1 MGETEDELIIV
12 WTSKAELQYL
22 EILLFWMNKTFSRSY
37 SDKIEKEVEKV
48 SNLLKRSPRIG
59 KCVFDSEIET
69 EELREVIILHNF
81 SIFYKLIEEHKEIR
95 FIAFWDNR
103 NDPDKLD
110 LDDDF

>member
-1 MGETEDELIIV
+1 MGETEVL
-12 WTSKAELQYL
+12 
-22 EILLFWMNKTFSRSY
+22 
-37 SDKIEKEVEKV
+37 
-48 SNLLKRSPRIG
+48 
-59 KCVFDSEIET
+59 C
-69 EELREVIILHNF
+69 EVIILHNF